1 VRTPELV
8 RRYLKPREGWL
19 SLALLFVM
27 VLSFGWSVQRAD
39 WFDRLDFLNA
49 VALWAVVAGAVFGL
63 SRLSVAI
70 VLPLA
75 AMLGTGIVLWTIGSE
90 YFTDLSQIERLMALR
105 SDAIGWIRIVLD
117 GGYPSEVSP
126 YAIGLGVI
134 TWVTAFIAAWTLY
147 RYHRVLDAILL
158 VGAAL
163 VANMSATF
171 ADLFGYIVLFSL
183 AALLLWLRVALIS
196 REENWQ
202 QRRVTENAEVPTQ
215 IMRTGVTFIAG
226 SIALAWILTTVAV
239 AAPLTTVWQGLEG
252 AWGDVRDGLDG
263 VFGGLSN
270 PDSRI
275 RGTEFGSS
283 FVIRGT
289 WASGDEAVMTVAE
302 QRPYYLRTIT
312 YDVYTGHG
320 WVRTPGRERRVAPGD
335 PVFPAYT
342 PERPLSA
349 TAFELETIT
358 VLLQREVGRN
368 IFAPG
373 YPVAVFSPLIV
384 QEPGGLPLLG
394 GLESGVPLEVGT
406 GWQIT
411 AAISRATEAEL
422 AGAGD
427 EYPEAVVATYL
438 GTDGITQRTR
448 DLAQALAATASAA
461 DPYHQAKVI
470 AAYLQRDPRFTYATR
485 APLPEDPDQDLVDF
499 FLFDTE
505 NGQVGYCEYYATTMA
520 MMARSLGIP
529 ARVAVGYAPGD
540 RVEQGVYEY
549 RERNAHLW
557 AELYFPGYG
566 WQIFEATKSIDP
578 VVRLSGGSVVP
589 PVGTGGG
596 VDPFGEF
603 EEGVDPGTI
612 SNLPSF
618 EPPEGGIKPGEETP
632 TEETRSGNALVIVI
646 ILALVVA
653 LIGWRLF
660 RARHRFTFLAPGDRQ
675 WQRLAL
681 AADRA
686 GVAQR
691 ASETVYEYAGW
702 LEEQLPRQRVE
713 IHAIADGK
721 VWQAYSGRSISEEAI
736 TRIERAWAKL
746 KVPIAWLAVRR
757 RARVFFG
764 RRRSD

>member
-19 SLALLFVM
+19 SLALLLVM

-49 VALWAVVAGAVFGL
+49 VALWAVVAGALFGL

-75 AMLGTGIVLWTIGSE
+75 ALLGTGIVLWTIGGE
-90 YFTDLSQIERLMALR
+90 YFSDLSGIERLMALR

-117 GGYPSEVSP
+117 SGYPSEVSP

-239 AAPLTTVWQGLEG
+239 AAPLTNVWHGLEG

-289 WASGDEAVMTVAE
+289 WESGDEAVMTVAE

-312 YDVYTGHG
+312 YDAYTGHG
-320 WVRTPGRERRVAPGD
+320 WVRTPGEERRVAPGD
-335 PVFPAYT
+335 PVFPGYT
-342 PERPLSA
+342 AERPRSA

-368 IFAPG
+368 IFTPG
-373 YPVAVFSPLIV
+373 YPVAAFSPLIV
-384 QEPGGLPLLG
+384 REAGGLPLLG
-394 GLESGVPLEVGT
+394 GLESAVPLEVGT

-422 AGAGD
+422 AGAGTA
-427 EYPEAVVATYL
+427 YPQDVLATYL

-448 DLAQALAATASAA
+448 DLAVSLAAAADAS
-461 DPYHQAKVI
+461 DPYHWAKAL

-505 NGQVGYCEYYATTMA
+505 NGQIGYCEYYATAMA

-540 RVEQGVYEY
+540 RIEQGVYEY

-566 WQIFEATKSIDP
+566 WQIFESTKSIDP
-578 VVRLSGGSVVP
+578 LVRLSGGSVVP
-589 PVGTGGG
+589 PVGTGSG

-603 EEGVDPGTI
+603 EEGVEPGTI
-612 SNLPSF
+612 SNLRSF
-618 EPPEGGIKPGEETP
+618 EPVEGGFRPGEQKP
-632 TEETRSGNALVIVI
+632 SEEVTSGNAMIIVI

-653 LIGWRLF
+653 LMGWRLF

-686 GVAQR
+686 GVTQR

-721 VWQAYSGRSISEEAI
+721 VWQAYSGRSISAEAV
-736 TRIERAWAKL
+736 TRIERAWTKL
-746 KVPIAWLAVRR
+746 KLPIAWLAIRR
-757 RARVFFG
+757 RARIFFG
-764 RRRSD
+764 RGKAD